1 MVFIMKFIIM
11 GTSRT
16 NNTQKTEHGKR
27 RKSQLKTL
35 KRLEQNNIVLK
46 ELAKNR

>member
-1 MVFIMKFIIM
+1 M

-35 KRLEQNNIVLK
+35 KRLQENHQVLK
-46 ELAKNR
+46 ELSEKR